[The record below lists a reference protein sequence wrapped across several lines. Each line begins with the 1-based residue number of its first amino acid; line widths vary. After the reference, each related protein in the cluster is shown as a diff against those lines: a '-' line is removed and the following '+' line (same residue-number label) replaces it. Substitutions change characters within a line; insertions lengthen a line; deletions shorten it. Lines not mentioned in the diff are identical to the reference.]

1 MDLEH
6 GVARELG
13 QKTLAPRGRLVRRSR
28 PQEERDREPLDDLTL
43 LETIVRT
50 TRMLEG
56 LLGGR
61 GTPTRSA
68 AEVVRLRDQPPGAG
82 ESELVMELREGC
94 DRALAGVDQ
103 LLRGHLWLGEQA

>member
-1 MDLEH
+1 MEGEDPDPFAQLAHQQPAASDQLLGLAHLPLHGHQESERSEEMDLEH

-56 LLGGR
+56 LL
-61 GTPTRSA
+61 
-68 AEVVRLRDQPPGAG
+68 
-82 ESELVMELREGC
+82 
-94 DRALAGVDQ
+94 
-103 LLRGHLWLGEQA
+103 